1 LICTAV
7 EENKQERLW
16 LCWLVSGECREME
29 FDEFYKR
36 SDPKYK
42 TNDDKSAE
50 DILDEIGEKMAAL
63 GL

>member
-1 LICTAV
+1 
-7 EENKQERLW
+7 
-16 LCWLVSGECREME
+16 MD

-50 DILDEIGEKMAAL
+50 DILDEIGVKMAAL